1 MKYTVRGGQY
11 WVNVHLSPS
20 WQSSRLVPVSP
31 ENTFRSSEFCK
42 EFRMTSTRPLATALN
57 IAARDF
63 GSLLN
68 ASKAGQVS
76 LGRSQRQQPHYLR
89 GHDQGPLGEPVLGRS
104 NDRQLD
110 PNDGWALQKHW
121 GGIPAR
127 PWDGGEGKLSRGSG
141 AFILLVHCPTR
152 LYVDMMLSPM
162 VNTKIICVGNQL
174 PLSPIKLQ
182 LSTRSVRE
190 EFKNPSHGIRLLRGS
205 PPFSTIRSTKLG
217 VNNSMLPPLTDGFRG

>member
-1 MKYTVRGGQY
+1 
-11 WVNVHLSPS
+11 
-20 WQSSRLVPVSP
+20 
-31 ENTFRSSEFCK
+31 
-42 EFRMTSTRPLATALN
+42 MTSTRPLATALN

-121 GGIPAR
+121 GGIPPR
-127 PWDGGEGKLSRGSG
+127 PWDGGEGKLSRSSG
-141 AFILLVHCPTR
+141 AFILVHCRTR
-152 LYVDMMLSPM
+152 VSLLIRCWAQWWIQRSSVWATNYLYPKSRFSCPHALL
-162 VNTKIICVGNQL
+162 GNSSKT
-174 PLSPIKLQ
+174 PV
-182 LSTRSVRE
+182 TETVC
-190 EFKNPSHGIRLLRGS
+190 
-205 PPFSTIRSTKLG
+205 
-217 VNNSMLPPLTDGFRG
+217 